1 MSFINKIAGSFGK
14 KIVNATGTVSLSDI
28 NAMFFNNQ
36 IGADG
41 PDISEITY
49 FTCMKKLSESLAKM
63 PIALKDKDK
72 NQITNHDTYTFLNV
86 QANNVLT
93 PAQLFTDMEYC
104 RNHYGNG
111 YAYIN
116 RNIDG
121 TLEGLYLLDP
131 RQMQVWVNNSSVF
144 TARQYYYF
152 YTDSLSGQSYWF
164 YPDDII
170 HVKSW
175 KAGGNGYAGKSVREI
190 LATYM
195 QGNKASQTF
204 LNNLYQKG
212 LTANAVVKY
221 TGDINEKARQ
231 KIITQMTDLAGQRT
245 DRVMPLP
252 IGWDL
257 VPIDLKL
264 TDSQFFELKK
274 FSSLQIAAAFGIMP
288 NHLNNYEKSSYA
300 NSSMQNL
307 TFYVDTLLYN
317 ITLYEQEFNRKLLT
331 TKELK
336 KGLGFEFNVNVIL
349 RGDPQAQA
357 DVVTKM
363 ISNGL
368 WKVNE
373 GRYETG
379 KPPDPDGDVIMVNGA
394 FVKLQ
399 DLGKAYNSKVP
410 PTEGGEGGE

>member
-1 MSFINKIAGSFGK
+1 MSFINKIAGRFGK
-14 KIVNATGTVSLSDI
+14 KIVNTTGTVSLSDI

-164 YPDDII
+164 YPDDVI

-190 LATYM
+190 LA
-195 QGNKASQTF
+195 
-204 LNNLYQKG
+204 
-212 LTANAVVKY
+212 
-221 TGDINEKARQ
+221 
-231 KIITQMTDLAGQRT
+231 
-245 DRVMPLP
+245 
-252 IGWDL
+252 
-257 VPIDLKL
+257 
-264 TDSQFFELKK
+264 
-274 FSSLQIAAAFGIMP
+274 
-288 NHLNNYEKSSYA
+288 
-300 NSSMQNL
+300 
-307 TFYVDTLLYN
+307 
-317 ITLYEQEFNRKLLT
+317 
-331 TKELK
+331 
-336 KGLGFEFNVNVIL
+336 
-349 RGDPQAQA
+349 
-357 DVVTKM
+357 
-363 ISNGL
+363 IS
-368 WKVNE
+368 
-373 GRYETG
+373 
-379 KPPDPDGDVIMVNGA
+379 
-394 FVKLQ
+394 
-399 DLGKAYNSKVP
+399 
-410 PTEGGEGGE
+410 